1 MMARKHILAAVVAT
15 ALSSTLTIG
24 VTLPAAASEVK
35 IIVNGNAIT
44 DYDISRRAAFLKL
57 QKKKGNLTQEA
68 RDELTTEALK
78 RQELKRL
85 NLLVSDAEVND
96 AYTRFAS
103 NNKMSIDQ
111 LNTILEK
118 AGVTPGHFKEYI
130 RIQMSWG
137 RALANRSRSQGGGG
151 ARVSEQDAVQ
161 RMLKDGGKKPVSTE
175 YQLQQVIFVVPANN
189 RGIIAKRR
197 GEANALRARFNG
209 CNTTRDLAKGT
220 LDVTVRDLGKFVEQ
234 ELPPEWSK
242 QVIAT
247 PVGHATTTL
256 DTDKGVEF
264 LGVCASRQVSDDR
277 VARMVFTQE
286 DAAAAGEGKQDA
298 TAAAMDKKYIEE
310 LRSKAKIVSE

>member
-1 MMARKHILAAVVAT
+1 MMARKYILAAVTAA
-15 ALSSTLTIG
+15 ALSSTLSIG

-35 IIVNGNAIT
+35 VIVNGNAIT
-44 DYDISRRAAFLKL
+44 DYDISKRAAFLKL
-57 QKKKGNLTQEA
+57 QKKKGNLSQEA

-85 NLLVSDAEVND
+85 NLLVSDSEVND
-96 AYTRFAS
+96 AYARFAS

-137 RALANRSRSQGGGG
+137 RALANRGRTQSGG

-189 RGIIAKRR
+189 RGILAKRR
-197 GEANALRARFNG
+197 SEANALRARFNG
-209 CNTTRDLAKGT
+209 CNTTRDIAKGT

-242 QVIAT
+242 QVIST
-247 PVGHATTTL
+247 PVGQATTTL

-277 VARMVFTQE
+277 VARMVFSQQ
-286 DAAAAGEGKQDA
+286 DAAASGSQDA
-298 TAAAMDKKYIEE
+298 TAAAIDKKYVEE
-310 LRSKAKIVSE
+310 LRSKAKIINE